1 MFFIKYGINHNK
13 NNTNPEFGID
23 VFKDKKIIKSIHSIS
38 ENKEDIEKI
47 VSLCNELDI
56 EMCHLDDIIE
66 DYLTDFSI

>member
-1 MFFIKYGINHNK
+1 MFFIKYSINLNK
-13 NNTNPEFGID
+13 NNTHLEFGIH
-23 VFKDKKIIKSIHSIS
+23 VFKDEKIIKSIHSIS

>member
-1 MFFIKYGINHNK
+1 MFFIKYSINLNK
-13 NNTNPEFGID
+13 NNTHLEFGID
-23 VFKDKKIIKSIHSIS
+23 VFKDEKIIKSIHSIS

>member
-1 MFFIKYGINHNK
+1 MFFIKYSINLNK
-13 NNTNPEFGID
+13 NNTHLEFGID

>member
-1 MFFIKYGINHNK
+1 MFFIKYSINLNK
-13 NNTNPEFGID
+13 NNTPLEFGID
-23 VFKDKKIIKSIHSIS
+23 VFKDEKIIKSIHSIS